1 MFSKD
6 IMKLKNKLDYKGQPT
21 VVVSNYHK
29 LTKSVTGYWKF
40 YQKIHWSTVVCD
52 EAHFF
57 RNAHSERAKYLSTLK
72 RDAAL
77 LLTGM

>member
-1 MFSKD
+1 MNLNK
-6 IMKLKNKLDYKGQPT
+6 KLDYKFQPR

-29 LTKSVTGYWKF
+29 LTKTATDYWEV
-40 YQKIHWSTVVCD
+40 YQQVRWSTIVCD

-57 RNAHSERAKYLSTLK
+57 RNASSHRAKYLSTLK

-77 LLTGM
+77 LLTGI